1 MGGEADALVGKE
13 TLVVGIGNPIRGDD
27 GVAWRVV
34 EALEREA
41 RWRDGVEFLQAH
53 QLLIEFA
60 ESIAAYRRVLF
71 IDAHTATLDVPVRVE
86 RLGARDDAS
95 PSTHHFHPSA
105 LLKLAR
111 KLYGAE
117 PEAWLVSVRAVD
129 FSVGEALSPEAEA
142 AAKEA
147 IERVRALLA
156 APIAE

>member
-1 MGGEADALVGKE
+1 MGGEANALVEKE

-34 EALEREA
+34 EALQRDA
-41 RWRDGVEFLQAH
+41 RWRNGVEFLQAH

-86 RLGARDDAS
+86 RLGAGADAS
-95 PSTHHFHPSA
+95 PSTHHFSPAA
-105 LLKLAR
+105 LLRLAYQ
-111 KLYGAE
+111 LYGAE

-129 FSVGEALSPEAEA
+129 FSVGEHLSPEAEA
-142 AAKEA
+142 AAEAA
-147 IERVRALLA
+147 IEQVRALLA
-156 APIAE
+156 APTTK